1 MIIQGVFM
9 SDMLTQAITLLNDR
23 FLGYVLM
30 AALLFAGVYF
40 TIATR
45 FVQFVRPKEMLR
57 LLTGQP
63 EGNSPKGHIS
73 SFQAFSIS
81 TASRVGTGNIAGV
94 AIAITVGGPGA
105 VFWMWLIAVIGAA
118 SAFAES
124 TLAQIYKVK
133 SGTHFRGGPAYYMQK
148 ALGSRRLGLAF
159 AMIITLTFAF
169 VFNSVQSNTIAQ
181 SLNTTFQIDPFVTGT
196 LLAALTAVIIF
207 GGLKR
212 IAKFS
217 AVIVPVFALGYI
229 AITLLVVCL
238 NIEKLPGVL
247 GLILSD
253 AFSLR
258 NVAGGALGAT
268 IMTGARRGLF
278 SNEAGMGSAP
288 NAAATANISHP
299 VKQGYVQAFSVF
311 IDTLVICSCTAFI
324 VMLGD
329 YPAFP
334 GLEGIALTQKTL
346 TQQLGPFGDY
356 FISASVLLFA
366 FTSIIGNYYYGQA
379 NVEFLTRKRWVMVC
393 FRMGVSMMV
402 LLGAILQ
409 LKLVWNMADLFMTI
423 MALMNIYAILRLRR
437 QVIDV
442 LDDYKRQKQA
452 GLDPQFNP
460 ANVPIVLGCS
470 CESTACFP
478 IA

>member
-1 MIIQGVFM
+1 MTEI
-9 SDMLTQAITLLNDR
+9 LTQAITLVNDR

-30 AALLFAGVYF
+30 AALSFAGLYF
-40 TIATR
+40 TIATG
-45 FVQFVRPKEMLR
+45 FVQFVRPKEMWR
-57 LLTGQP
+57 LMLGKSD
-63 EGNSPKGHIS
+63 SPKEKGHIS
-73 SFQAFSIS
+73 SFQAFAIS

-94 AIAITVGGPGA
+94 ALAITLGGPGA
-105 VFWMWLIAVIGAA
+105 VFWMWLIAVIGSA

-124 TLAQIYKVK
+124 TLAQVYKVK
-133 SGTHFRGGPAYYMQK
+133 AGKHFRGGPAYYMQT
-148 ALGSRRLGLAF
+148 ALGNRKLGLAF
-159 AMIITLTFAF
+159 SVIITLTFAF

-181 SLNTTFQIDPFVTGT
+181 SLQTSFQIDSSLTGII
-196 LLAALTAVIIF
+196 LAALTAVIIF

-212 IAKFS
+212 IAAFS
-217 AVIVPVFALGYI
+217 AVIVPIFALGYI
-229 AITLLVVCL
+229 GITVIVVLLNL
-238 NIEKLPGVL
+238 EKLPGVL
-247 GLILSD
+247 GLIISD

-258 NVAGGALGAT
+258 NIAGGTLGAT

-324 VMLGD
+324 VMMGN
-329 YPAFP
+329 YQAFP

-346 TQQLGPFGDY
+346 TQTLGSCGNY

-379 NVEFLTRKRWVMVC
+379 NVEFLTRKRWVMAF
-393 FRMGVSMMV
+393 FRTGVSVMV
-402 LLGAILQ
+402 LLGAVLQ
-409 LKLVWNMADLFMTI
+409 LKLVWNLADLFMTI

-437 QVIDV
+437 QVVDV
-442 LDDYKRQKQA
+442 LNDYRRQKAA
-452 GLDPQFNP
+452 GKDPQFNP
-460 ANVPIVLGCS
+460 ADVPSVQHADAWIK
-470 CESTACFP
+470 
-478 IA
+478 

>member
-1 MIIQGVFM
+1 MTDI
-9 SDMLTQAITLLNDR
+9 LTHAVSLLNDR

-30 AALLFAGVYF
+30 AALLFAGLYF
-40 TIATR
+40 TFATR

-57 LLTGQP
+57 LMIGG
-63 EGNSPKGHIS
+63 EGSSKEKGHIS
-73 SFQAFSIS
+73 PFQAFSIS

-124 TLAQIYKVK
+124 TLAQVYKVK
-133 SGTHFRGGPAYYMQK
+133 TGAHFRGGPAYYMQT

-159 AMIITLTFAF
+159 SVIITLTFAF

-181 SLNTTFQIDPFVTGT
+181 SLSATFQVDSLLSGIV
-196 LLAALTAVIIF
+196 LAALTAVIIF

-212 IAKFS
+212 IAAFS

-229 AITLLVVCL
+229 AITVIVMLLNL
-238 NIEKLPGVL
+238 EKLPGVL
-247 GLILSD
+247 GIILSD

-258 NVAGGALGAT
+258 NLAGGALGAT

-288 NAAATANISHP
+288 NAAATANTSHP
-299 VKQGYVQAFSVF
+299 VKQGYIQTFSVF
-311 IDTLVICSCTAFI
+311 VDTLIICSCTAFI
-324 VMLGD
+324 VLLAD
-329 YPAFP
+329 YQAFP
-334 GLEGIALTQKTL
+334 GLEGVALTQKAL
-346 TQQLGPFGDY
+346 TQELGPLGNY

-379 NVEFLTRKRWVMVC
+379 NVEFVTRSR
-393 FRMGVSMMV
+393 
-402 LLGAILQ
+402 
-409 LKLVWNMADLFMTI
+409 LV
-423 MALMNIYAILRLRR
+423 MALFCI
-437 QVIDV
+437 
-442 LDDYKRQKQA
+442 
-452 GLDPQFNP
+452 
-460 ANVPIVLGCS
+460 
-470 CESTACFP
+470 
-478 IA
+478 

>member
-1 MIIQGVFM
+1 MTDI
-9 SDMLTQAITLLNDR
+9 LTQAITLVNDR

-30 AALLFAGVYF
+30 AALLFAGLYF

-57 LLTGQP
+57 LMV
-63 EGNSPKGHIS
+63 ERSNSPKEKGHIS

-94 AIAITVGGPGA
+94 AIAITAGGPGA

-124 TLAQIYKVK
+124 TLAQVYKVK
-133 SGTHFRGGPAYYMQK
+133 SGTHFRGGPAYYMQT
-148 ALGSRRLGLAF
+148 ALGSRKLGLAF
-159 AMIITLTFAF
+159 SVIITLTFAF

-181 SLNTTFQIDPFVTGT
+181 SLSTTFQIDTSLTGIV
-196 LLAALTAVIIF
+196 LAALTAIIIF
-207 GGLKR
+207 GGLRR

-217 AVIVPVFALGYI
+217 AVIVPIFALGYI
-229 AITLLVVCL
+229 AITVLVVL
-238 NIEKLPGVL
+238 MNLEKLPGVL
-247 GLILSD
+247 GLIVSD

-324 VMLGD
+324 VMLAD
-329 YPAFP
+329 YQSFQ
-334 GLEGIALTQKTL
+334 GLEGIALTQKAL
-346 TQQLGPFGDY
+346 TQQLGSFGNY

-379 NVEFLTRKRWVMVC
+379 NVEFLTRKRWVMAF
-393 FRMGVSMMV
+393 FRTGVSVMV
-402 LLGAILQ
+402 LLGAVLQ

-437 QVIDV
+437 IVVDV
-442 LDDYKRQKQA
+442 LADYRKQKQA
-452 GLDPQFNP
+452 GKEPQFNP
-460 ANVPIVLGCS
+460 AEVPSVQH
-470 CESTACFP
+470 AD
-478 IA
+478 AWVK

>member
-1 MIIQGVFM
+1 MT
-9 SDMLTQAITLLNDR
+9 DMLTQAITLINDH

-30 AALLFAGVYF
+30 AALLFAGLYF

-45 FVQFVRPKEMLR
+45 FVQFVRPKEMLW
-57 LLTGQP
+57 LMLGKTDNP
-63 EGNSPKGHIS
+63 HEKGHIS
-73 SFQAFSIS
+73 SFQAFAIS

-94 AIAITVGGPGA
+94 ALAITVGGPGA

-124 TLAQIYKVK
+124 TLAQVYKVK
-133 SGTHFRGGPAYYMQK
+133 TGKHFRGGPAYYMQT
-148 ALGSRRLGLAF
+148 ALGNRKLGMAF
-159 AMIITLTFAF
+159 SVIITLTFAF

-181 SLNTTFQIDPFVTGT
+181 SLNTTFQIDTALTGMIV
-196 LLAALTAVIIF
+196 AALTAVIIF

-212 IAKFS
+212 IARFS
-217 AVIVPVFALGYI
+217 AVIVPIFALGYI
-229 AITLLVVCL
+229 AITVVVVLLNL
-238 NIEKLPGVL
+238 EKLPGVL
-247 GLILSD
+247 ELIVSD

-258 NVAGGALGAT
+258 NIAGGTLGAT

-324 VMLGD
+324 VMLAD
-329 YPAFP
+329 YRAFP
-334 GLEGIALTQKTL
+334 GLEGIALTQKAL
-346 TQQLGPFGDY
+346 TQELGPIGNY

-379 NVEFLTRKRWVMVC
+379 NVEFLTRKRWIMAF
-393 FRMGVSMMV
+393 FRTGVSVMV
-402 LLGAILQ
+402 LLGAVLQ
-409 LKLVWNMADLFMTI
+409 LKLVWNMADLFMTV

-437 QVIDV
+437 QVLDV
-442 LDDYKRQKQA
+442 LADYRRQKQV
-452 GLDPQFNP
+452 GKDPQFDP
-460 ANVPIVLGCS
+460 SNVPSVQH
-470 CESTACFP
+470 AD
-478 IA
+478 AWVK

>member
-1 MIIQGVFM
+1 MTDI
-9 SDMLTQAITLLNDR
+9 LTQAISLLNDR

-30 AALLFAGVYF
+30 AALLFAGLYF
-40 TIATR
+40 TFATR
-45 FVQFVRPKEMLR
+45 FVQFVRPKEMLK
-57 LLTGQP
+57 LMIGGTGP
-63 EGNSPKGHIS
+63 SKEKGHIS

-105 VFWMWLIAVIGAA
+105 VFWMWLIALIGAA

-124 TLAQIYKVK
+124 TLAQVYKVK
-133 SGTHFRGGPAYYMQK
+133 SGAHFRGGPAYYMK
-148 ALGSRRLGLAF
+148 NALHSPRLGLAF
-159 AMIITLTFAF
+159 SVIITLTFAF

-181 SLNTTFQIDPFVTGT
+181 SLNATFQVDTFVTGVV
-196 LLAALTAVIIF
+196 LAALTAVIIF

-229 AITLLVVCL
+229 AITVIVMLLNL
-238 NIEKLPGVL
+238 EKLPGVL
-247 GLILSD
+247 GLIVSD

-258 NVAGGALGAT
+258 NLAGGALGAT

-311 IDTLVICSCTAFI
+311 VDTLVICSCTAFI
-324 VMLGD
+324 VLLAN
-329 YPAFP
+329 YQNFP
-334 GLEGIALTQKTL
+334 GLEGIALTQKAL
-346 TQQLGPFGDY
+346 TQELGPFGDY

-379 NVEFLTRKRWVMVC
+379 NVEFLTRNRLVMAF
-393 FRMGVSMMV
+393 FRTGVSVMV
-402 LLGAILQ
+402 LLGAVLQ
-409 LKLVWNMADLFMTI
+409 LKLVWNMADLFMTV
-423 MALMNIYAILRLRR
+423 MALLNIYAIFRLRR
-437 QVIDV
+437 QVLDV
-442 LDDYKRQKQA
+442 LADYRRQKKE
-452 GLDPQFNP
+452 GLDPHFHP
-460 ANVPIVLGCS
+460 ADVPSVKN
-470 CESTACFP
+470 AD
-478 IA
+478 AWVK